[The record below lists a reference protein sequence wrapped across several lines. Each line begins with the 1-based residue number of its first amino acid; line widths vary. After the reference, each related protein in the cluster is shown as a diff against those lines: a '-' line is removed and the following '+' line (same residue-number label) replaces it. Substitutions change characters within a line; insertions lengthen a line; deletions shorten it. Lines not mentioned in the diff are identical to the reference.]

1 MIELKT
7 LEWGN
12 LFSYGSINK
21 VELNKSPLTQIVGG
35 NGNGK
40 SSIALIL
47 EEILYNKN
55 SKGIKKADILNRN
68 SKAKSYWIKLD
79 FNKGEDTYSI
89 HTTRGSSQSV
99 KLLKNGIDISSH
111 TATSTYSIIQELLG
125 CDHKTFTQIV
135 YQSSSSSLEFLT
147 ATDSNRKKFLIDL
160 LNLSKYVEAGEI
172 FKGLVK
178 ELNEKVTTTNA
189 KISTI
194 NSWIEKYNKID
205 LSYQDIEEVPELPKE
220 LVEELQDLKAKL
232 KDIDEINKKRSQN
245 KVYKESRDSIELNMH
260 ITEPIEN
267 ISDLQTQEA
276 IINKSIEDA
285 KAFIKKL
292 NRLGSHCPT
301 CEQEIDTDKISGFI
315 AENNDIIQVSS
326 KKLEEIK
333 ECIDNNKLQQRKWDT
348 EQKKV
353 REYEKYHSLYD
364 PSIPEELL
372 NINELNTEI
381 NIKNKE
387 LVGIENIIKTKTDKN
402 NKAFA
407 HNAKIDLIK
416 TQLDDQKSE
425 LDILTIDLE
434 SSNKRL
440 NILQI
445 LVKTFSSTGLIAYK
459 IECLIKDLEDT
470 TNNYLTELS
479 SGRFQIT
486 FRVESDKLNVI
497 ITDNGKEIEISA
509 LSSGERARVNAAA
522 LLGIRK
528 LMQSISNNRINLLI
542 LDETIENLDLEGKE
556 KLVEVLLQEDFLN
569 TFLISH
575 SFSHP
580 LLERIY
586 VSKDNNE
593 SRIEN

>member
-1 MIELKT
+1 M
-7 LEWGN
+7 EWGN
-12 LFSYGSINK
+12 LFSYGDNNK
-21 VELNKSPLTQIVGG
+21 IELNKSPLTQIVGG

-47 EEILYNKN
+47 EEVLYNKN
-55 SKGIKKADILNRN
+55 SKGIKKSDILNRN
-68 SKAKSYWIKLD
+68 SKAKSYWIKLE
-79 FNKGEDTYSI
+79 FEKEGNTYLI
-89 HTTRGSSQSV
+89 HTTRGSSQTV
-99 KLLKNGIDISSH
+99 KLLKNGTDISSH
-111 TATSTYSIIQELLG
+111 TATSTYSIIQDLLG

-135 YQSSSSSLEFLT
+135 YQSSSASLEFLT
-147 ATDSNRKKFLIDL
+147 ATDSNRKKFLIEL
-160 LNLSKYVEAGEI
+160 LNLSRYVEAGET
-172 FKGLVK
+172 FKSLVK
-178 ELNEKVTTTNA
+178 ELNEKVTATNS

-194 NSWIEKYNKID
+194 NSWIDKYSKTD
-205 LSYQDIEEVPELPKE
+205 LSYKTIEEVPELPKD
-220 LVEELQDLKAKL
+220 LVEVLQDLKNKL

-245 KVYKESRDSIELNMH
+245 KVYKDARDSIELTMDLEEP
-260 ITEPIEN
+260 TE
-267 ISDLQTQEA
+267 DLSELQAQEGA
-276 IINKSIEDA
+276 LNKSIEDA
-285 KAFIKKL
+285 TAFIKKL
-292 NRLGSHCPT
+292 NKLGSHCPT
-301 CEQEIDTDKISGFI
+301 CEQEVNTGTVASFIS
-315 AENNDIIQVSS
+315 ENNNVIEVSTKELQVVKATISN
-326 KKLEEIK
+326 IK
-333 ECIDNNKLQQRKWDT
+333 TQQRKWDA

-364 PSIPEELL
+364 PTIPEELL
-372 NINELNTEI
+372 DIDELNSEINTKNNELAS
-381 NIKNKE
+381 
-387 LVGIENIIKTKTDKN
+387 IEDIIKTKTDKN

-425 LDILTIDLE
+425 LAALTLELE
-434 SSNKRL
+434 SYNKRL

-542 LDETIENLDLEGKE
+542 LDETIENLDIEGKE

-580 LLERIY
+580 LLERVY
-586 VSKDNNE
+586 VSKSNNE
-593 SRIEN
+593 SKIES

>member
-1 MIELKT
+1 LIELKT

-12 LFSYGSINK
+12 LFSYGDNNK
-21 VELNKSPLTQIVGG
+21 IELNKSPLTQIVGG

-47 EEILYNKN
+47 EEVLYNKN
-55 SKGIKKADILNRN
+55 SKGIKKSDILNRN
-68 SKAKSYWIKLD
+68 SKAKSYWIKLE
-79 FNKGEDTYSI
+79 FEKEGNTYLI
-89 HTTRGSSQSV
+89 HTTRGSSQTV
-99 KLLKNGIDISSH
+99 KLLKNGTDISSH
-111 TATSTYSIIQELLG
+111 TATSTYSIIQDLLG

-135 YQSSSSSLEFLT
+135 YQSSSASLEFLT
-147 ATDSNRKKFLIDL
+147 ATDSNRKKFLIEL
-160 LNLSKYVEAGEI
+160 LNLSRYVEAGET
-172 FKGLVK
+172 FKSLVK
-178 ELNEKVTTTNA
+178 ELNEKVTATNS

-194 NSWIEKYNKID
+194 NSWIDKYSKTD
-205 LSYQDIEEVPELPKE
+205 LSYKTIEEVPELPKD
-220 LVEELQDLKAKL
+220 LVEVLQDLKNKL

-245 KVYKESRDSIELNMH
+245 KVYKDARDSIELTMDLEEP
-260 ITEPIEN
+260 TE
-267 ISDLQTQEA
+267 DLSELQAQEGA
-276 IINKSIEDA
+276 LNKSIEDA
-285 KAFIKKL
+285 TAFIKKL
-292 NRLGSHCPT
+292 NKLGSHCPT
-301 CEQEIDTDKISGFI
+301 CEQEVNTGTVASFIS
-315 AENNDIIQVSS
+315 ENNNVIEVSTKELQVVKATISN
-326 KKLEEIK
+326 IK
-333 ECIDNNKLQQRKWDT
+333 TQQRKWDA

-364 PSIPEELL
+364 PTIPEELL
-372 NINELNTEI
+372 DIDELNSEINTKNNELAS
-381 NIKNKE
+381 
-387 LVGIENIIKTKTDKN
+387 IEDIIKTKTDKN

-425 LDILTIDLE
+425 LAALTLELE
-434 SSNKRL
+434 SYNKRL

-542 LDETIENLDLEGKE
+542 LDETIENLDIEGKE

-580 LLERIY
+580 LLERVY
-586 VSKDNNE
+586 VSKSNNE
-593 SRIEN
+593 SKIES

>member
-12 LFSYGSINK
+12 LFSYGDNNK
-21 VELNKSPLTQIVGG
+21 IELNKSPLTQIVGG

-47 EEILYNKN
+47 EEVLYNKN
-55 SKGIKKADILNRN
+55 SKGIKKSDILNRN
-68 SKAKSYWIKLD
+68 SKAKSYWIKLE
-79 FNKGEDTYSI
+79 FEKEGNTYLI
-89 HTTRGSSQSV
+89 HTTRGSSQTV
-99 KLLKNGIDISSH
+99 KLLKNGTDISSH
-111 TATSTYSIIQELLG
+111 TATSTYSIIQDLLG

-135 YQSSSSSLEFLT
+135 YQSSSASLEFLT
-147 ATDSNRKKFLIDL
+147 ATDSNRKKFLIEL
-160 LNLSKYVEAGEI
+160 LNLSRYVEAGET
-172 FKGLVK
+172 FKSLVK
-178 ELNEKVTTTNA
+178 ELNEKVTATNS

-194 NSWIEKYNKID
+194 NSWIDKYSKTD
-205 LSYQDIEEVPELPKE
+205 LSYKTIEEVPELPKD
-220 LVEELQDLKAKL
+220 LVEVLQDLKNKL

-245 KVYKESRDSIELNMH
+245 KVYKDARDSIELTMDLEEP
-260 ITEPIEN
+260 TE
-267 ISDLQTQEA
+267 DLSELQAQEGA
-276 IINKSIEDA
+276 LNKSIEDA
-285 KAFIKKL
+285 TAFIKKL
-292 NRLGSHCPT
+292 NKLGSHCPT
-301 CEQEIDTDKISGFI
+301 CEQEVNTGTVASFIS
-315 AENNDIIQVSS
+315 ENNNVIEVSTKELQVVKATISN
-326 KKLEEIK
+326 IK
-333 ECIDNNKLQQRKWDT
+333 TQQRKWDA

-364 PSIPEELL
+364 PTIPEELL
-372 NINELNTEI
+372 DIDELNSEINTKNNELAS
-381 NIKNKE
+381 
-387 LVGIENIIKTKTDKN
+387 IEDIIKTKTDKN

-425 LDILTIDLE
+425 LAALTLELE
-434 SSNKRL
+434 SYNKRL

-542 LDETIENLDLEGKE
+542 LDETIENLDIEGKE

-580 LLERIY
+580 LLERVY
-586 VSKDNNE
+586 VSKSNNE
-593 SRIEN
+593 SKIES

>member
-1 MIELKT
+1 M
-7 LEWGN
+7 EWGN
-12 LFSYGSINK
+12 LFSYGDNNK
-21 VELNKSPLTQIVGG
+21 IELNKSPLTQIVGG

-47 EEILYNKN
+47 EEVLYNKN
-55 SKGIKKADILNRN
+55 SKGIKKSDILNRN
-68 SKAKSYWIKLD
+68 SKAKSYWIKLE
-79 FNKGEDTYSI
+79 FEKEGNTYLI
-89 HTTRGSSQSV
+89 HTTRGSSQTV
-99 KLLKNGIDISSH
+99 KLLKNGTDISSH
-111 TATSTYSIIQELLG
+111 TATSTYSIIQDLLG

-135 YQSSSSSLEFLT
+135 YQSSSTSLEFLT
-147 ATDSNRKKFLIDL
+147 ATDSNRKKFLIEL
-160 LNLSKYVEAGEI
+160 LNLSRYVEAGET
-172 FKGLVK
+172 FKSLVK
-178 ELNEKVTTTNA
+178 ELNEKVTATSS

-194 NSWIEKYNKID
+194 NSWIDKYSKTD
-205 LSYQDIEEVPELPKE
+205 LSYKTIEEVPELPKD
-220 LVEELQDLKAKL
+220 LVEVLQDLKNKL

-245 KVYKESRDSIELNMH
+245 KVYKDARDSIELTMDLEEP
-260 ITEPIEN
+260 TE
-267 ISDLQTQEA
+267 DLSELQAQEGA
-276 IINKSIEDA
+276 LNKSIEDA
-285 KAFIKKL
+285 AAFIKKL
-292 NRLGSHCPT
+292 NKLGSHCPT
-301 CEQEIDTDKISGFI
+301 CEQEVNTGTVASFIS
-315 AENNDIIQVSS
+315 ENNNVIEVSTKELQVVKATISN
-326 KKLEEIK
+326 IK
-333 ECIDNNKLQQRKWDT
+333 TQQRKWDA

-364 PSIPEELL
+364 PTIPEELL
-372 NINELNTEI
+372 DIDELNKQINTKNNELAS
-381 NIKNKE
+381 
-387 LVGIENIIKTKTDKN
+387 IEDIIKTKTDKN

-425 LDILTIDLE
+425 LAALTLELE
-434 SSNKRL
+434 SYNKRL

-542 LDETIENLDLEGKE
+542 LDETIENLDIEGKE

-580 LLERIY
+580 LLERVY
-586 VSKDNNE
+586 VSKSNNE
-593 SRIEN
+593 SKIES